1 MNNGLSTL
9 AIKELKGKKFFVD
22 EYQRG
27 YKWAVQQVLDLLE
40 DIYSFDENKEVFYC
54 LQPLAVKSR
63 IDKATNEII
72 DYEVIDGQQRL
83 TTIYI
88 ILKVID
94 GFLYSLSYQ
103 TRQGS
108 AEFLDEISEKIGNE
122 INVPFTND
130 IQVLT
135 DAINQIWEEYILNNK
150 QYDNID
156 IYHFFSAYL
165 LIKAWFNNE
174 EHKISKFQNKLLE
187 YTRFIWFEDKRS
199 ENPKLIFRNLNSGK
213 IPLTNAELIKAL
225 FINDFQDDNIEAR
238 ELKQNTFASDWDNIE
253 QELHDDKFW
262 FFINNNTNKDR
273 YQTRIDF
280 IFELIVGKVP
290 KENRDQLY
298 TYRKYANNKIELDWK
313 KVKELYLK
321 LKEWYADNKLYH
333 LIGYIIDRDFKKI
346 ADLIELSNGITKS
359 EFELELISIIRN
371 RLKLTVESHDINK
384 SIQTINYED
393 DRKFIEHIL
402 LLFNIEEYQ
411 NGMMNFRFP
420 FEKFKNAKWSIEHIH
435 AQNSKDFSTIKELKA
450 WLLEMNLVIAD
461 NDLQNSEKEEV
472 IQKLRMVESEIANL
486 KDDEK
491 FSPEIKQTLDATIA
505 ITSDLLKVHNIDNL
519 ALLDG
524 ATNSGLGNKVFK
536 EKRNYL
542 LEIDKSSDTNKAFI
556 PLATKN
562 VFQKY
567 FTNDVK
573 QHEFWGY
580 QDRTDYLEVLKLRLD
595 SYFTQI

>member
-1 MNNGLSTL
+1 MSNGLSTIV
-9 AIKELKGKKFFVD
+9 IKKLRGKKFFVD

-27 YKWAVQQVLDLLE
+27 YKWASQQVLDLLE
-40 DIYSFDENKEVFYC
+40 DISSFDEKKEAFYC
-54 LQPLAVKSR
+54 LQPLAVKLRPSKKPNQ
-63 IDKATNEII
+63 IEE
-72 DYEVIDGQQRL
+72 YEVIDGQQRL
-83 TTIYI
+83 TTIFI
-88 ILKVID
+88 ILQVID
-94 GFLYSLSYQ
+94 EQLYSLSYQ

-108 AEFLDEISEKIGNE
+108 EEFLNKIQEKIGNE
-122 INVPFTND
+122 ITISFTKN
-130 IQVLT
+130 IQELT
-135 DAINQIWEEYILNNK
+135 NSINTKWKEYTFKNN

-156 IYHFFSAYL
+156 IYHFFSAFL
-165 LIKAWFNNE
+165 LIKAWFNNDE
-174 EHKISKFQNKLLE
+174 NKKSTFQNKLLE

-225 FINDFQDDNIEAR
+225 FINNFQEDNLEAR
-238 ELKQNTFASDWDNIE
+238 ELKQNTFASEWDNIE
-253 QELHDDKFW
+253 QELYDDKFW

-280 IFELIVGKVP
+280 IFELIVGRVP
-290 KENRDQLY
+290 KENRDLLY
-298 TYRKYANNKIELDWK
+298 TYREYANQNIELDWS

-321 LKEWYADNKLYH
+321 LKEWYTDNKLYH

-346 ADLIELSNGITKS
+346 ADLIELSHGINKS
-359 EFELELISIIRN
+359 KFELELISIIKN
-371 RLKLTVESHDINK
+371 RLKLAGVVDDKIK

-393 DRKFIEHIL
+393 DRKFIESVL
-402 LLFNIEEYQ
+402 LLFNIVEYQ

-420 FEKFKNAKWSIEHIH
+420 FEKFKNTKWSIEHIH
-435 AQNSKDFSTIKELKA
+435 AQNSKEFSTIQELKA
-450 WLLEMNLVIAD
+450 WLLEMELVIAD
-461 NDLQNSEKEEV
+461 DDLQSSEKEEV
-472 IQKLRMVESEIANL
+472 IQKLRMIKSKIINL
-486 KDDEK
+486 GDDEK
-491 FSPEIKQTLDATIA
+491 ISTEIKQTLEATIT

-542 LEIDKSSDTNKAFI
+542 LEIDKSSVTNKAFI

-567 FTNDVK
+567 YTSDVK

-580 QDRTDYLEVLKLRLD
+580 QDRTDYLEALKLRLD
-595 SYFTQI
+595 IYFTEI